1 MAVPV
6 AVAANGVNYFQGFE
20 PAGDIVLGGRHGTS
34 WHSHMTKCRKCLCV
48 TGAILLRGFPKM
60 TCSVTGRRNALGHF
74 AARARRSRG
83 VACAFASFADRIG
96 RAASSG
102 DSIQIAWQAWDC
114 APRHSLHSTAPH
126 STLHTLHSTLYTPQ
140 STLHFT
146 LRTSH
151 FTFYTPHVTLQTLHC
166 TALAPRSTRLTPHF
180 RLQTLHSTLY
190 IPHSTLH
197 TPHLTLHCT
206 LHTLQATLCTFYTP
220 HFTLH
225 TAHSTLQPH
234 LTTSHP
240 TLSIPNPMLHTLHLR
255 WQVKNV

>member
-1 MAVPV
+1 
-6 AVAANGVNYFQGFE
+6 
-20 PAGDIVLGGRHGTS
+20 
-34 WHSHMTKCRKCLCV
+34 
-48 TGAILLRGFPKM
+48 M

-74 AARARRSRG
+74 AARAQRSRR

-206 LHTLQATLCTFYTP
+206 LHTLQATLCTLHSTLYTPHCAFYTP
-220 HFTLH
+220 AAFNNFTPY
-225 TAHSTLQPH
+225 TFHSKPH
-234 LTTSHP
+234 ASHSASAVTSEECIRLLKQYASP
-240 TLSIPNPMLHTLHLR
+240 KVFASQKVSAAQTVFAS
-255 WQVKNV
+255 QKNVLCDCLHSGSLVGLVLFLCL